1 MAKKFSTLRKG
12 DAIWVWRGNKLYEY
26 QLDRVERVKP
36 ATLPAYSSKWII
48 HTDQKPYCIRLFIT
62 EDGNKD
68 YYVIYSENFAK
79 NVYVL
84 TWDDEE
90 EGGSWIIGTSKESIR
105 KIVENSCKDAIKYA
119 EEMLNKS
126 MAEFE

>member
-48 HTDQKPYCIRLFIT
+48 HTGQKPYCIRLFIT
-62 EDGNKD
+62 KDGNKD

-79 NVYVL
+79 NVHVL

-90 EGGSWIIGTSKESIR
+90 ESGSWIIGTSKESIR

-126 MAEFE
+126 IVEFE